1 MHIKLDIYVYV
12 YINWSHFLY
21 FFKSRCRHF
30 QRMFLLFIHV
40 NLHAFIRYLWSTLV
54 QQHLRTQGWRVW
66 LKKRLKHSCTL
77 GSIAGQSPT
86 QTWFLDDYFAL
97 FMVARIWTSLTW
109 SSRILYGNGQL
120 WVSNRF
126 RELKKITNKSR
137 IHPLL
142 SLFLTILDECCTIFW
157 RSTANIFLLHLTRY
171 F

>member
-12 YINWSHFLY
+12 YINWAHFLN

-97 FMVARIWTSLTW
+97 FTVARIWTSLTW
-109 SSRILYGNGQL
+109 STDLPVFKDTLWKRATVSFKPILRI
-120 WVSNRF
+120 
-126 RELKKITNKSR
+126 KKKLLTN
-137 IHPLL
+137 P
-142 SLFLTILDECCTIFW
+142 E
-157 RSTANIFLLHLTRY
+157 STPF
-171 F
+171 